1 MKNCYYYYYLNDF
14 TSSNRMS
21 YRLNYATSPFANKKF
36 KKMTVTFFLNRQRK
50 DLYIEE
56 HKGKSTR
63 RNPPSPEDKYIE
75 VLKSK
80 R

>member
-1 MKNCYYYYYLNDF
+1 
-14 TSSNRMS
+14 
-21 YRLNYATSPFANKKF
+21 
-36 KKMTVTFFLNRQRK
+36 MTVTFFLNRQRK